1 MILHTYE
8 TTSGFF
14 DSRMK
19 RKEMILRTCEL
30 TSDFLIHISEE
41 KK

>member
-1 MILHTYE
+1 MILHTCE
-8 TTSGFF
+8 IASGLF
-14 DSRMK
+14 DSHMK